1 MRQSLIYID
10 SDTQMAK
17 SRKTGPKR
25 EALAKD
31 GLLNPRPEAVRDPLF
46 ATNPFFDP
54 DDLLQVRYEMV
65 RRHRI
70 DGRAVG
76 KVAADF
82 GVSRPTFYKAEKAV
96 QTSGLGGLLPAQ
108 RGPKGGHKLSEE
120 VVSFAAKLKADKPEM
135 TAAQRLEA
143 IKARFGI
150 EVHRRSLERALA
162 RKKKRLE

>member
-1 MRQSLIYID
+1 MRLIFIYID
-10 SDTQMAK
+10 SEAMMAK
-17 SRKTGPKR
+17 PKKTDPKR

-31 GLLNPRPEAVRDPLF
+31 SLLNPHPETVRDALF
-46 ATNPFFDP
+46 ASNPFFDP

-65 RRHRI
+65 RRHKI
-70 DGRAVG
+70 DGRAIS

-96 QTSGLGGLLPAQ
+96 KSGGLGGLVPAQ

-120 VVSFAAKLKADKPEM
+120 VTAFAAKLKADSPEM
-135 TAAQRLEA
+135 TAAQRIEA
-143 IKARFGI
+143 IKSRFGI
-150 EVHRRSLERALA
+150 EVHRRSLERALT